1 MHRPRWPY
9 GVPFGVIDT
18 ENMEGGS
25 GGRAGGPTSA
35 SVVYHTADRNGKT
48 TQQPKNRYMLK
59 PSNLT

>member
-25 GGRAGGPTSA
+25 GGRAGG
-35 SVVYHTADRNGKT
+35 G
-48 TQQPKNRYMLK
+48 QQVLV
-59 PSNLT
+59 